1 MPARDKFHDSV
12 RNALIKDGWTIT
24 DDPLTLKF
32 GETELYVDLGAEKVL
47 AAEKEGQKIAV
58 EIKSFLGKSIIA
70 ETQDAIGQFIMY
82 REVLNDYESDRTLF
96 LAISDD
102 VLENNFSEALKNL
115 VLVRLKIKTL
125 VFNTE
130 NEEIIKWLI

>member
-1 MPARDKFHDSV
+1 
-12 RNALIKDGWTIT
+12 
-24 DDPLTLKF
+24 
-32 GETELYVDLGAEKVL
+32 
-47 AAEKEGQKIAV
+47 
-58 EIKSFLGKSIIA
+58 
-70 ETQDAIGQFIMY
+70 MY

-102 VLENNFSEALKNL
+102 VLENNFSDALKNL